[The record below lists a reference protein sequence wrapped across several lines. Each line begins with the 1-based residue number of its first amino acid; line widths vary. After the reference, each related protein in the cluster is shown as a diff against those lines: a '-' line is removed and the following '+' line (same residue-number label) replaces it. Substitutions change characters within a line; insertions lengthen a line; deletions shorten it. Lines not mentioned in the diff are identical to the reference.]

1 MDYRPPVLESDL
13 RRRFKAAAL
22 GFGLVMTPLAVVAQ
36 EAFTPPPPA
45 TTTTTTVDSVPPAVT
60 PPETPVVALPH
71 RFVPIAS
78 FVPLFSTADE
88 KERNIFFSSS
98 KDAIREFHTLTNNP
112 FARDVLTKSDVQL
125 LSQVRT
131 EAKADVKK
139 YKIPLAVAATL
150 RLAARQTNTDFDAM
164 LTRLQDNSGNVMNVS
179 PQKLLASNVYKFN
192 VSSWL
197 YLMKNYGP
205 QHGMGFFADK
215 ITIDTPVV
223 NADSTKVT
231 NVHVDDP
238 AMLRQIVAMR
248 ENPRI
253 SILLGAEY
261 VKNEASMP
269 QTAYKGMNYA
279 YDATIAERQRNLMTI
294 GFDLGIRGADG
305 IRGPLTAAAIG
316 EFKLMSKPL
325 LAQPGQTLDL
335 VLAQAAQQAVADAQ
349 AYSTR
354 YPNITP
360 ATTFAV
366 RHAATVAGA
375 DFGYM
380 MQLAGAESGF
390 DTAISA
396 NTSSATGL
404 FQFIDNTW
412 LTTLYQY
419 GEKYGLGDITRNI
432 EVERNR
438 YGEITTASITD
449 PLIEK
454 YVLGLRTD
462 PRVTAL
468 MGAEFA
474 KANRDGLQAALP
486 KRDITRTDQY
496 LAHFL
501 GSGKAVDFI
510 VKLNREPKASASAAF
525 PAAAES
531 NHGVFYKRGGVARSL
546 SEVYDFFKA
555 KFSSRFFDSEPQPTQ
570 PLPRNVPIPQPR
582 PPGL

>member
-1 MDYRPPVLESDL
+1 MDYRPPVDESDL
-13 RRRFKAAAL
+13 RRKFKSAAL
-22 GFGLVMTPLAVVAQ
+22 AFGLVMTPLSVVAQ
-36 EAFTPPPPA
+36 QAITPAPTTPPA
-45 TTTTTTVDSVPPAVT
+45 TTVVDSVPPAAT

-78 FVPLFSTADE
+78 FAPLFSTADE
-88 KERNIFFSSS
+88 KDRNIFFTQS

-112 FARDVLTKSDVQL
+112 FARDVLTKADVQL
-125 LSQVRT
+125 LAQIRA

-139 YKIPLAVAATL
+139 YKIPLPVAATL
-150 RLAARQTNTDFDAM
+150 RLAARQTGTDFDAM
-164 LTRLQDNSGNVMNVS
+164 LTRLQDNSGNVMNVN
-179 PQKLLASNVYKFN
+179 PQRLLASNVYKFN

-197 YLMKNYGP
+197 YLMKQFGP

-215 ITIDTPVV
+215 ITIDTAVT
-223 NADSTKVT
+223 NADGTKVT

-253 SILLGAEY
+253 SLLIGAEY
-261 VKNEASMP
+261 VKNETTVP
-269 QTAYKGMNYA
+269 QTAYKGMNYV
-279 YDATIAERQRNLMTI
+279 YDAAVAERQRNLLTI

-316 EFKLMSKPL
+316 EFKLMSQPL

-335 VLAQAAQQAVADAQ
+335 VLAQAAQQAVADVQ
-349 AYSTR
+349 QYSAR
-354 YPNITP
+354 YPNLTP

-380 MQLAGAESGF
+380 MQLASAESGF
-390 DTAISA
+390 DTGISA
-396 NTSSATGL
+396 TTSSATGL

-412 LTTLYQY
+412 LTTLYQF

-438 YGEITTASITD
+438 YGEIATASITD

-546 SEVYDFFKA
+546 TEVYDFFKA
-555 KFSSRFFDSEPQPTQ
+555 KFSSSFFDSEPQTRQ
-570 PLPRNVPIPQPR
+570 PRNVPLPQPR